1 MHYFIIRGPLSVN
14 LGVEISNLRDRLQYI
29 KEQTVELK
37 ESLHVRF
44 LVKWCLYN
52 WNSIL
57 THSSFFFDLFQP
69 HCQRAFT
76 NSFLPYLPLEIC
88 RKIILQIFSKHT
100 VVITNV
106 PGPEKQVFIANK
118 PVSTCRFTANSLF
131 SVISILSYNGQI
143 TITLNIDDHAIP
155 NAHLLPKFFLNALV
169 DLGKEFNVD
178 IPHTLQNCISWE
190 SYNS

>member
-1 MHYFIIRGPLSVN
+1 MHYFIIRGLLSVN

-57 THSSFFFDLFQP
+57 THSSFFLGLFQP

>member
-1 MHYFIIRGPLSVN
+1 MHYFIIRVPLSVN
-14 LGVEISNLRDRLQYI
+14 LGVGISNLRDRLQYI

-37 ESLHVRF
+37 ESL
-44 LVKWCLYN
+44 L
-52 WNSIL
+52 
-57 THSSFFFDLFQP
+57 P

-118 PVSTCRFTANSLF
+118 PVSTCRFTANSLY

-178 IPHTLQNCISWE
+178 IPHTLQNCIS
-190 SYNS
+190 